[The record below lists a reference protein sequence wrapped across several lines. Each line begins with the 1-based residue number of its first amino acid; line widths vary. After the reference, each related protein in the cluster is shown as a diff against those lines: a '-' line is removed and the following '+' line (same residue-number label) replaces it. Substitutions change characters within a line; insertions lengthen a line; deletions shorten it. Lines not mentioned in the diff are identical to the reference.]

1 MKELL
6 ARSLDKHMR
15 RAGITQTSLAKRSG
29 IVKTTLN
36 TYFTRKSFPSQAKLQ
51 ALAEALS
58 VTVEDLLPDA
68 DSAVLHGLAQ
78 DEPDDVTVPLYSVS
92 AIPGR
97 PGRSKVVIRADLPTD
112 VAMRI
117 MALAVEAAAKDE
129 A

>member
-6 ARSLDKHMR
+6 ARSLDRHMR

-36 TYFTRKSFPSQAKLQ
+36 TYFTRKSFPSQEKLQ

-68 DSAVLHGLAQ
+68 DSVELHGLAQ
-78 DEPDDVTVPLYSVS
+78 DKPDDETVPLYSVA

-112 VAMRI
+112 LAMRI
-117 MALAVEAAAKDE
+117 MALAVEAAAKGE
-129 A
+129 S